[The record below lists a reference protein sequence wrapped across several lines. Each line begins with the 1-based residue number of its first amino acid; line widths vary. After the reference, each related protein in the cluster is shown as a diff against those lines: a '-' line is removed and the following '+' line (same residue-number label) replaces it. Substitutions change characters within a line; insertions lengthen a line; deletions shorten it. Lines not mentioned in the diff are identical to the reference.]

1 MPTAGGIMLIWGGT
15 PVAEWHSDAAPQ
27 PATHPHRGPAV
38 APWRDPESQAMLVLP
53 LGAVVGTPSPE
64 KS

>member
-1 MPTAGGIMLIWGGT
+1 MGGGGT